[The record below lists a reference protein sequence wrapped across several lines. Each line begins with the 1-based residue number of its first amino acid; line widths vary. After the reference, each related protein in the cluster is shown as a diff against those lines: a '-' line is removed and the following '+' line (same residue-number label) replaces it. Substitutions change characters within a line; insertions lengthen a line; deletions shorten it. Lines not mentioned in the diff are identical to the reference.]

1 LKKLF
6 AEMNKIDRQH
16 ITSTRNLNLYA
27 DADMSWSSVDR
38 LPLDPI
44 DATSFLL
51 GPPTHRLKLLIDEDP
66 KHLGAVRIPAL
77 FDEKF
82 EAGDKLPSLI

>member
-1 LKKLF
+1 
-6 AEMNKIDRQH
+6 MNKVDGQD

-27 DADMSWSSVDR
+27 NADVSWSSVDC
-38 LPLDPI
+38 LPLNPI
-44 DATSFLL
+44 DATSLL
-51 GPPTHRLKLLIDEDP
+51 LSPSTGRLKLLIDEDP
-66 KHLGAVRIPAL
+66 KHLGAIRVPAL